1 MLARSF
7 LTADQLDIPQDWHDA
22 LVLVLRAMERGEF
35 KHLPEVNVVEAPS
48 YDEDLDPRL
57 FLGRFNMNFWQ
68 ENVDCG
74 TVCCIGGAAEIL
86 GNIKFTYKCDA
97 LPELENLFYPEHK
110 GDEDSGNDFYC
121 SITVAQAQRALQNYL
136 TTGESRWQD
145 ILCD

>member
-35 KHLPEVNVVEAPS
+35 KHLPEVNVVDARW

-68 ENVDCG
+68 ENADCG

-86 GNIKFTYKCDA
+86 GKVHFTLEER
-97 LPELENLFYPEHK
+97 LPELNNLFYP
-110 GDEDSGNDFYC
+110 GNNYDYNA
-121 SITVAQAQRALQNYL
+121 ITVEQAQRALQNYL
-136 TTGESRWQD
+136 IVGDSRWQD
-145 ILCD
+145 ILRD